1 MGTLSQVE
9 RMPARDSERDDLE
22 AMLVSFAPR
31 VYGLLVRL
39 VGRTDVAEDLTQETL
54 LRAFRSFDT
63 YRPEGKF
70 QAWIFRIAVNL
81 ARDWIRRRPRE
92 AATSLD
98 DGPDPAIGAAAS
110 VKEMPPEAA
119 MALRD
124 RAQRVEAA
132 LARLPQADREVL
144 VMRYYGELAF
154 KDIARA
160 TDEPLGTVLARAHRA
175 LAKLGELIPED
186 EL

>member
-1 MGTLSQVE
+1 MSRRTGDT
-9 RMPARDSERDDLE
+9 DNLE
-22 AMLVSFAPR
+22 ALLVSYAPR

-39 VGRTDVAEDLTQETL
+39 VGRPDVAEDLMQETL

-92 AATSLD
+92 PSLGLD
-98 DGPDPAIGAAAS
+98 DGLDPAASAAS
-110 VKEMPPEAA
+110 TKKEIPPDAA
-119 MALRD
+119 LIQGD
-124 RAQRVEAA
+124 RARRVEAA

-144 VMRYYGELAF
+144 LMRYYGDLAF
-154 KDIARA
+154 KDIAHA
-160 TDEPLGTVLARAHRA
+160 TAEPLGTVLARAHRA

>member
-1 MGTLSQVE
+1 MGTFRQVE
-9 RMPARDSERDDLE
+9 RMTDRASHPDDLE
-22 AMLVSFAPR
+22 AMLVSFGPR

-39 VGRTDVAEDLTQETL
+39 VGRTDVAEDLAQETL

-92 AATSLD
+92 PSLGLD
-98 DGPDPAIGAAAS
+98 DGPDPAIGSAAT
-110 VKEMPPEAA
+110 VKEMPPDAA
-119 MALRD
+119 LVQND
-124 RAQRVEAA
+124 RARRVEAA
-132 LARLPQADREVL
+132 MARLPQADREVL
-144 VMRYYGELAF
+144 LMRYYGELAF

-160 TDEPLGTVLARAHRA
+160 TGEPLGTVLARAHRA
-175 LAKLGELIPED
+175 LAKLGELIPEG
-186 EL
+186 EQ